1 MDGDGGVGVVG
12 LLAEFRYLLRRFL
25 QFSEE
30 AAVAAGL
37 TPQHHQLLLQVAG
50 APAGAVTTVGYLAER
65 LVLRHNSVVELVK
78 RCEEAGLVRRE
89 GHAGDRRQ
97 VVLGL
102 SEQGRAVLERLSA
115 AHAREVHEL
124 GPQLLEV
131 LRQMVVADGGVG
143 SGVPEAGALE
153 TGEDGAVLRAGTT
166 RARGVK

>member
-1 MDGDGGVGVVG
+1 MSMGEVGVEVVG

-30 AAVAAGL
+30 AAGEAGV

-50 APAGAVTTVGYLAER
+50 APDGAVTTVGYLAER
-65 LVLRHNSVVELVK
+65 LVLRHNSVVELAK

-97 VVLGL
+97 VVLRL
-102 SEQGRAVLERLSA
+102 SERGQAVLERLSA

-131 LRQMVVADGGVG
+131 LGQLVAADRA
-143 SGVPEAGALE
+143 AGARGAE
-153 TGEDGAVLRAGTT
+153 TKVTNAGMKVRGAE
-166 RARGVK
+166 